1 MKKRLATMMLIMV
14 TVFAM
19 LPVMAWAEQTVSSVN
34 LIYDVADFCLYSS
47 SPEGTVNKNITQKV
61 RGCSKIFISGSMTFS
76 IINLFKIIH

>member
-34 LIYDVADFCLYSS
+34 LIYDVADFCLYTS
-47 SPEGTVNKNITQKV
+47 SPEGTKQKYQIKNKNEYHRSQDQYYEHRAGI
-61 RGCSKIFISGSMTFS
+61 
-76 IINLFKIIH
+76 